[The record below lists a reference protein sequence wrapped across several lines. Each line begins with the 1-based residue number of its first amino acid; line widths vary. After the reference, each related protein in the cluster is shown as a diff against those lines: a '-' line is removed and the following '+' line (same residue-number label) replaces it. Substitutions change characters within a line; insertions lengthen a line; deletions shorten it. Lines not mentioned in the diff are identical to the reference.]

1 MTPNIVLALF
11 AILGAPLF
19 VIFGAIGLYYFHQ
32 AGIPTAAMMIQ
43 FQRIAETPMLITIPL
58 FTFAGYIMAES
69 GTPKRLVN
77 VAQAFVGWLP
87 GGLAIVTLLTCA
99 FFTAFTGAS
108 GVTIIALG
116 GLLYPVL
123 MKENYS
129 DSFSMGLVTSCGS
142 LGMLFPP
149 SLPLILYGVVAQVDI
164 DKLFIAGI
172 IPGIL
177 LVLIFSLYSIRFG
190 VKNKV
195 HRVPF
200 RASNIIKSLREAIW
214 EVPLPFLVLIG
225 IYGGFITATEA
236 AAVTATYVLFVEV
249 FIYKDLK
256 LFTDVPRII
265 RESMLL
271 VGGILII
278 FGTVLGMTD
287 YLILAEVPAKLF
299 TLISTYVSS
308 KFMFL
313 ILLNVFLLIAGCM
326 MDMFSAIVVIPLI
339 LPVALKYGID
349 PIHLGVIF
357 LTNLEIGY
365 LTPPAGLNLFMSA
378 FRFKRSIVELYK
390 VCLPFLGLFTIGLVL
405 VTYFPQ
411 LSLWLVHNRSVVWA
425 FIMKLFG
432 LAH

>member
-1 MTPNIVLALF
+1 MSPTIILALF
-11 AILGAPLF
+11 AGLGAPLF
-19 VIFGAIGLYYFHQ
+19 MIFGAVGLYNFHN
-32 AGIPTAAMMIQ
+32 AGISTSAMMIQ
-43 FQRIAETPMLITIPL
+43 FQRIAETPMLVTIPL
-58 FTFAGYIMAES
+58 FTFAGYLMAES

-87 GGLAIVTLLTCA
+87 GGLAIVTVMTCS

-123 MKENYS
+123 IKEKYS
-129 DSFSMGLVTSCGS
+129 DGFSMGLVTSCGS

-172 IPGIL
+172 IPGVL
-177 LVLIFSLYSIRFG
+177 MVLIFSIYSIRFG
-190 VKNKV
+190 IKNKV

-200 RASNIIKSLREAIW
+200 EWQNIGKALREAAW
-214 EVPLPFLVLIG
+214 EVPLPFLILFG

-236 AAVTATYVLFVEV
+236 AAVTAVYVLIVEV
-249 FIYKDLK
+249 FIYRDLK

-287 YLILAEVPAKLF
+287 Y
-299 TLISTYVSS
+299 
-308 KFMFL
+308 
-313 ILLNVFLLIAGCM
+313 
-326 MDMFSAIVVIPLI
+326 
-339 LPVALKYGID
+339 
-349 PIHLGVIF
+349 
-357 LTNLEIGY
+357 
-365 LTPPAGLNLFMSA
+365 
-378 FRFKRSIVELYK
+378 
-390 VCLPFLGLFTIGLVL
+390 
-405 VTYFPQ
+405 
-411 LSLWLVHNRSVVWA
+411 
-425 FIMKLFG
+425 
-432 LAH
+432 